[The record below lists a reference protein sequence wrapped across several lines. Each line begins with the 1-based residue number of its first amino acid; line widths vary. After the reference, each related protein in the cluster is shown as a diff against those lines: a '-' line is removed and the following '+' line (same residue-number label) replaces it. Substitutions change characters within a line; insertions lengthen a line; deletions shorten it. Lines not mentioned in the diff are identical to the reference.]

1 MSRFRFQIA
10 KPGDDAELRE
20 FASKISM
27 PGAIQLSSEREPSY
41 FDALAVEGSASEV
54 LICRD
59 EQTGR
64 VVATGNRSIK
74 SMFVNGK
81 PVPVG
86 YLSGL
91 RIDEAARN
99 GRVLYAGYQFLR
111 EIHEDGR
118 APFYLTTIMEGN
130 VAAKNLFVKA
140 RSGLPHYHDC
150 GRFECMA
157 FSFRRRSAEAPSRS
171 GISIRPATAGDAR
184 MLVDFLQS
192 QGKSRQFFP
201 VYQTDDF
208 ASLNGLLKGLF
219 WKSVFLAFEDGELV
233 GTMAAWDQ
241 RHFRQWSISGYG
253 GWTRLMRLP
262 YNLMAQISG
271 MPRLPRAGAVLN
283 FFILSLICVRKD
295 DRGVFCALLDEIV
308 RQEEAHYSF
317 FLAGMHESD
326 SLLQEMRGFSQY
338 FPFPSRLY
346 VVSWEENEDWF
357 KKLEPN
363 RTPYLE
369 LGSL

>member
-91 RIDEAARN
+91 RIDESTRN

-111 EIHEDGR
+111 EIHGDGR
-118 APFYLTTIMEGN
+118 APFYLTTILEGN
-130 VAAKNLFVKA
+130 VVAKNLFVKP
-140 RSGLPHYHDC
+140 RSRLPYYHDC

-157 FSFRRRSAEAPSRS
+157 LSFRRRSADAPSRS
-171 GISIRPATAGDAR
+171 GICIRPATAADVR
-184 MLVDFLQS
+184 MIVDFLQS
-192 QGKSRQFFP
+192 QGKCRQFFP

-208 ASLNGLLKGLF
+208 ASLNGLLKGLL
-219 WKSVFLAFEDGELV
+219 WESVFLAFKDGELV

-241 RHFRQWSISGYG
+241 RHFRQWRISGYG
-253 GWTRLMRLP
+253 GWMRLMRLP
-262 YNLMAQISG
+262 YNLLARFSG
-271 MPRLPRAGAVLN
+271 VPRLPRGGDALN

-295 DRGVFCALLDEIV
+295 DRRVFSALLDEIV
-308 RQEEAHYSF
+308 RQNEGHYSF

-326 SLLQEMRGFSQY
+326 SLLQELRGFSQHY
-338 FPFPSRLY
+338 PIPSRLH
-346 VVSWEENEDWF
+346 VVSWEEDEDWF
-357 KKLEPN
+357 TKLESS
-363 RTPYLE
+363 RIPYLE